1 MNEQEQ
7 TAVRNMIGLLLS
19 KDDARVN
26 FIRPALPGPP
36 SEPDDKGRRFET
48 FTPGKTL
55 YVVIAVGPREEERE
69 RAVNLLM
76 GLTEFIA

>member
-7 TAVRNMIGLLLS
+7 TAVRNMIGMLLG

-36 SEPDDKGRRFET
+36 TEPDTNGERFET

-55 YVVIAVGPREEERE
+55 YVVIAVGPLEDERE
-69 RAVNLLM
+69 REIRRVL
-76 GLTEFIA
+76 GLTEFIS